1 MRASH
6 VNRGPQHLRRA
17 WEGSGSLECGGTFR
31 KHGPQGCTLPPAR
44 LRSSTLKTVK
54 ELLEHNKETES
65 SG

>member
-6 VNRGPQHLRRA
+6 VNRDPQHLRRA